1 MEQQA
6 GNLASIF
13 PGGFQPL
20 REPAPDDPYQAFLD
34 VLAAHGLQVE
44 TLRPDTHRPVRVRTE
59 DDDAD
64 EKSGWYRFWLD
75 PIPHGVY
82 GDWRLGTSE
91 KWSVRDEST
100 LDPQTLA
107 AVRKAHEEAAKRDR
121 EERERLQQ
129 AAAEEAAKI
138 VAQCTPAPA
147 NHPYLKAKGI
157 QPLTALLAGDGR
169 LVIPIYDERMTL
181 VSLQY
186 IAGDGKK
193 RFLTNG
199 KIDGC
204 FHLIGEPGPKILTA
218 EGFATGASLHQATR
232 LPVAIAFNATNLP
245 RVARTLR
252 GLYPS
257 ARLVLCAD
265 NDQWRTDKKNVGLQR
280 ANEAAATIPGS
291 LVVIP
296 RFREEHAERK
306 PKDFNDLAAL
316 EGLTAVR
323 AQIEAVLQ
331 TVGIDVYPASR
342 WADRPVPERRW
353 LLTDWIPMRQ
363 TTALYGDGGIG
374 KTLVAQQLLTAV
386 ATNTGFLG
394 REVASGTAL
403 GVFCEDDEDELHIRQ
418 DKINKMLGL
427 NYHALH
433 RLHLLSRVG
442 QENLLMQFNGHDAG
456 TLTHFWHELSAT
468 IARLKPALVMIDTA
482 ADTFGGNEINRSHV
496 RQFVQGALTRLANEH
511 DCAVLLCAHPSV
523 AGMQSGSGAGGST
536 AWSNSVRSRLY
547 LHKDED
553 SERTVLARKKSNYSA
568 SGEQIELLWNEGCF
582 IPYGSAAHIPTTEQA
597 IDQAFIDLLK
607 YCERNKLKVSDRR
620 NGQNYAPRLFTKKFK
635 QRGHKW
641 TAKQYE
647 SAMDR
652 LLHGPSPSVFYSND
666 DPKRG
671 TSLTTKKPAENDD
684 GRSSVSD

>member
-91 KWSVRDEST
+91 KWSARDEST

-204 FHLIGEPGPKILTA
+204 YHLIGEPGPKILTA

-296 RFREEHAERK
+296 RFRGEHAERK

-342 WADRPVPERRW
+342 WADQPVPAREW
-353 LLTDWIPMRQ
+353 LLTDWIPMKQ
-363 TTALYGDGGIG
+363 TTALYGDGGLG
-374 KTLVAQQLLTAV
+374 KTLLAQQLATAV
-386 ATNTGFLG
+386 ATDKSFLG
-394 REVASGTAL
+394 FNVAHGPVL
-403 GVFCEDDEDELHIRQ
+403 GVFCEDDDSELHIRQ
-418 DKINKMLGL
+418 DRINTMLTTR
-427 NYHALH
+427 YADLH

-442 QENLLMQFNGHDAG
+442 QENLLMAFDGKDAG
-456 TLTHFWHELSAT
+456 TLTHFWHELAAT
-468 IARLKPALVMIDTA
+468 IAKLRPILVIVDTA
-482 ADTFGGNEINRSHV
+482 ADTFGGNENIRPQV
-496 RQFVQGALTRLANEH
+496 RQYVQGALTRLANEH
-511 DCAVLLCAHPSV
+511 HCAVLLCAHPSA
-523 AGMQSGSGAGGST
+523 AGLQSGSGAGGST
-536 AWSNSVRSRLY
+536 AWNNSVRSRLY
-547 LHKDED
+547 LSKDPAT
-553 SERTVLARKKSNYSA
+553 ERTILTRKKSNYAAAGEEIQMVWSDGA
-568 SGEQIELLWNEGCF
+568 FVPYQSGNVLTLPKVERDAERDFLLMMRG
-582 IPYGSAAHIPTTEQA
+582 IL
-597 IDQAFIDLLK
+597 DQG
-607 YCERNKLKVSDRR
+607 RPVSPAP
-620 NGQNYAPRLFTKKFK
+620 NSPHYAPAQIKKRLT
-635 QRGHKW
+635 QRGKKSW
-641 TAKQYE
+641 TLEQLE
-647 SAMDR
+647 GAMERLIDR
-652 LLHGPSPSVFYSND
+652 ND
-666 DPKRG
+666 IHIERDERKR
-671 TSLTTKKPAENDD
+671 TVQLAFTEANKTPEK
-684 GRSSVSD
+684 

>member
-20 REPAPDDPYQAFLD
+20 RESAPDDPYQAFLD
-34 VLAAHGLQVE
+34 TLAAHGLQVE
-44 TLRPDTHRPVRVRTE
+44 TLRPDTHRPVRVRSE

-91 KWSVRDEST
+91 KWSARDEST

-107 AVRKAHEEAAKRDR
+107 AVRKAHEEAARRDR

-157 QPLTALLAGDGR
+157 QPLTALLASDAR

-204 FHLIGEPGPKILTA
+204 FHLIGEPGPKILEV

-232 LPVAIAFNATNLP
+232 LPVAVAFNATNLP
-245 RVARTLR
+245 RAARKLHS
-252 GLYPS
+252 LYPA

-316 EGLTAVR
+316 EGLVVAREQVEQTLNHAVISFQFLQVADFAAGKQGGWFIKHVLPR
-323 AQIEAVLQ
+323 ATL
-331 TVGIDVYPASR
+331 GMVYG
-342 WADRPVPERRW
+342 E
-353 LLTDWIPMRQ
+353 
-363 TTALYGDGGIG
+363 
-374 KTLVAQQLLTAV
+374 
-386 ATNTGFLG
+386 
-394 REVASGTAL
+394 
-403 GVFCEDDEDELHIRQ
+403 
-418 DKINKMLGL
+418 
-427 NYHALH
+427 
-433 RLHLLSRVG
+433 
-442 QENLLMQFNGHDAG
+442 
-456 TLTHFWHELSAT
+456 
-468 IARLKPALVMIDTA
+468 
-482 ADTFGGNEINRSHV
+482 
-496 RQFVQGALTRLANEH
+496 
-511 DCAVLLCAHPSV
+511 
-523 AGMQSGSGAGGST
+523 SGSGKSFAVLDFAACVAQGKPWNNHKTNRARVGYIAAESGGGMRKRLLAYAQYYQLDLSSLPFYAMAESPSLMRDESVGHIVQSIQACGGLDIIFIDT
-536 AWSNSVRSRLY
+536 LIAASPGINENASDDMGAVLWRCQRIHEVSGCMVVLVHHSGKDASRGARGWSGVKGAMDVCLEVSKSEKESDARQILVEKLKDGADGLRFGFRLQELCIGFDEDREEITSCVAVSAEAPAPRSRGRRKGSGSMADVALKA
-547 LHKDED
+547 LHEALAEHGESMPGSSTVPRGVRAVTIEKWRGRFRLRYGAGEDMKDDTAFRMAFMRAKE
-553 SERTVLARKKSNYSA
+553 A
-568 SGEQIELLWNEGCF
+568 LLKEEK
-582 IPYGSAAHIPTTEQA
+582 IIISAAFVWET
-597 IDQAFIDLLK
+597 
-607 YCERNKLKVSDRR
+607 
-620 NGQNYAPRLFTKKFK
+620 
-635 QRGHKW
+635 
-641 TAKQYE
+641 
-647 SAMDR
+647 
-652 LLHGPSPSVFYSND
+652 
-666 DPKRG
+666 
-671 TSLTTKKPAENDD
+671 
-684 GRSSVSD
+684 